1 MIDGQ
6 PPQPNHMEEEEEGW
20 WEATPGDEPEPE
32 IKPETTQATEAP
44 ETTNGYFDVLPI
56 LKVLAIS
63 SGGLF
68 FGLSSP
74 WSWWHRS
81 GFEVLRNSFSDVAFV
96 LTDGLSLYSELGL
109 TPLGYIEWLMFPL
122 LPLVFVTTFVVTW
135 YNSLQ
140 GDWEFGRKASIF
152 HLSFFGVWYLLHIL
166 NWVSLTG
173 QFELVFPDSYNYGLW
188 IAAASG
194 IGLHPTVY
202 GLVELESLDEE
213 EIANLSEALNA
224 EDEAAWLDEMQFDDH
239 LNQ

>member
-44 ETTNGYFDVLPI
+44 ETTNGFDVLPRI
-56 LKVLAIS
+56 KVLTIS
-63 SGGLF
+63 SVGLF
-68 FGLSSP
+68 VGFTSH
-74 WSWWHRS
+74 WSWWQRS
-81 GFEVLRNSFSDVAFV
+81 GFEALRNSFSDVALV
-96 LTDGLSLYSELGL
+96 LTDGLSLYSEWGL
-109 TPLGYIEWLMFPL
+109 TPLEYIEWLMFPL

-140 GDWEFGRKASIF
+140 GDWEFGKKASIF
-152 HLSFFGVWYLLHIL
+152 HLSFFGIWYLLSISQWGL
-166 NWVSLTG
+166 
-173 QFELVFPDSYNYGLW
+173 FFPDSYNYGLW

-213 EIANLSEALNA
+213 DIANLSEARNA

>member
-1 MIDGQ
+1 ME
-6 PPQPNHMEEEEEGW
+6 EEEEEGW

-44 ETTNGYFDVLPI
+44 ETTNGFDVLPRI
-56 LKVLAIS
+56 KVLTIS
-63 SGGLF
+63 SVGLF
-68 FGLSSP
+68 VGFTSH
-74 WSWWHRS
+74 WSWWQRS
-81 GFEVLRNSFSDVAFV
+81 GFEALRNSFSDVALV
-96 LTDGLSLYSELGL
+96 LTDGLSLYSEWGL
-109 TPLGYIEWLMFPL
+109 TPLEYIEWLMFPL

-140 GDWEFGRKASIF
+140 GDWEFGKKASIF

-213 EIANLSEALNA
+213 DIANLSEARNA

>member
-44 ETTNGYFDVLPI
+44 ETTNGFDVLPRI
-56 LKVLAIS
+56 KVLTIS
-63 SGGLF
+63 SVGLF
-68 FGLSSP
+68 VGFTSH
-74 WSWWHRS
+74 WSWWQRS
-81 GFEVLRNSFSDVAFV
+81 GFEALRNSFSDVALV
-96 LTDGLSLYSELGL
+96 LTDGLSLYSEWGL
-109 TPLGYIEWLMFPL
+109 TPLEYIEWLMFPL

>member
-1 MIDGQ
+1 
-6 PPQPNHMEEEEEGW
+6 MEEEEKGW
-20 WEATPGDEPEPE
+20 WEATSGDGPEPE

-44 ETTNGYFDVLPI
+44 ETTNGFDVLPRI
-56 LKVLAIS
+56 KVLTIS
-63 SGGLF
+63 SVGLF
-68 FGLSSP
+68 VGFTSH
-74 WSWWHRS
+74 WSWWQRS
-81 GFEVLRNSFSDVAFV
+81 GFEALRNSFSDVALV
-96 LTDGLSLYSELGL
+96 LTDGLSLYSEWGL
-109 TPLGYIEWLMFPL
+109 TPLEYIEWLMFPL

-140 GDWEFGRKASIF
+140 GDWEFGKKASIF

>member
-44 ETTNGYFDVLPI
+44 ETTNGFDVLPRI
-56 LKVLAIS
+56 KVLTIS
-63 SGGLF
+63 SVGLF
-68 FGLSSP
+68 VGFTSH
-74 WSWWHRS
+74 WSWWQRS
-81 GFEVLRNSFSDVAFV
+81 GFEALRNSFSDVALV
-96 LTDGLSLYSELGL
+96 LTDGLSLYSEWGM
-109 TPLGYIEWLMFPL
+109 TPLEYIEWLMFPL

-140 GDWEFGRKASIF
+140 GDWEFGKKASIF

-202 GLVELESLDEE
+202 GLVELEVLDEE
-213 EIANLSEALNA
+213 DIAYLGEARNA

>member
-1 MIDGQ
+1 ME
-6 PPQPNHMEEEEEGW
+6 EEEEEGW

-44 ETTNGYFDVLPI
+44 ETTNGFDVLPRI
-56 LKVLAIS
+56 KVLTIS
-63 SGGLF
+63 SVGLF
-68 FGLSSP
+68 FGLSSH
-74 WSWWHRS
+74 WSWWQRS
-81 GFEVLRNSFSDVAFV
+81 GFEALRNSFSDVALV
-96 LTDGLSLYSELGL
+96 LTDGLSLYSEWGL
-109 TPLGYIEWLMFPL
+109 TPLEYIEWLMFPL

-140 GDWEFGRKASIF
+140 GDWEFGKKASIF